1 MDLGKKN
8 YGRLGDLRRGEW
20 KRLLKSN
27 NRLFRIRGTPE
38 TVRPGPH
45 INESG
50 RIQGGL
56 GLMEDVFFQK
66 ICTEEQRKFHQEL
79 MQVNPIAGR
88 EFAFTINGS
97 IYIWKEDLEL
107 LEFALKSLEKE
118 DRAMHFKEKLI
129 REANKKK
136 VTVKLPPV
144 LKRHFPQLFND
155 VELEG
160 IELEGLIDK
169 IKSMEDKVEAEEHY
183 IKDYLNIERDMPF
196 LFE

>member
-1 MDLGKKN
+1 MGERKKDALRVN
-8 YGRLGDLRRGEW
+8 FGRLGDLGRGEW
-20 KRLLKSN
+20 KRVLKSN
-27 NRLFRIRGTPE
+27 NRLFQIRGTPE

-56 GLMEDVFFQK
+56 GLVEDVTFQK

-97 IYIWKEDLEL
+97 IDIWKEDLEL

-118 DRAMHFKEKLI
+118 DKAMHLKEKLI
-129 REANKKK
+129 REANKKE
-136 VTVKLPPV
+136 VTVKLPSV
-144 LKRHFPQLFND
+144 LKRHFPHLFND

-160 IELEGLIDK
+160 IELEG
-169 IKSMEDKVEAEEHY
+169 
-183 IKDYLNIERDMPF
+183 
-196 LFE
+196 